1 MAAHQAPPSLGF
13 SRQEHWSGLP
23 FPSPMHESGKWKWSH
38 SVVSD
43 SSDPMDWSPSGSSIH
58 GIFQERVLEW
68 GAIAFSRYTHT
79 VGYYLDFEKNN
90 LATYSTD
97 IKQGPLGLLGTKT
110 FCVPHFFDYRK
121 QPSFSLHDC
130 PWVTKGRFKQLL
142 IRKGRGW
149 KIKEKQSWAALG
161 QGSVF
166 PIKGYTQQYLWTIL
180 QILKPPQVKEDN
192 N

>member
-1 MAAHQAPPSLGF
+1 MLKLKHQYFWHLMRRADSLEKTLMLGKIEGRRRRGRQRTRWLYSITDSVDMSLNKFPSDCRGANWY
-13 SRQEHWSGLP
+13 RAGPVGLP
-23 FPSPMHESGKWKWSH
+23 
-38 SVVSD
+38 
-43 SSDPMDWSPSGSSIH
+43 
-58 GIFQERVLEW
+58 
-68 GAIAFSRYTHT
+68 
-79 VGYYLDFEKNN
+79 
-90 LATYSTD
+90 
-97 IKQGPLGLLGTKT
+97 GTKT